1 MLTHCWLKQYIASII
16 HVINVPEWYIELCCG
31 AITKT
36 WQLLSCCLVN
46 HQVWNVSYIKRLK
59 TYPKQNEDCCKYK
72 KSEVKL
78 NIPVLLHY
86 IAYAVEHG
94 FPELCGSP
102 TRLRIKHILQ
112 GPTNQKKKKI
122 PLQRT
127 IWIQYQIYI
136 QLLYSNTFDSSRDT
150 FYSTTFPS
158 WWSLLRADL
167 GQTLALGLHSS
178 QLRQMH
184 EVTQWDN
191 ITLKW

>member
-112 GPTNQKKKKI
+112 GPTNQKKKN
-122 PLQRT
+122 PSPT
-127 IWIQYQIYI
+127 DNMDSVSD
-136 QLLYSNTFDSSRDT
+136 LYSAPIFKYIWLFQGHILQHHISLLMKPFACWPWSDSSPW
-150 FYSTTFPS
+150 F
-158 WWSLLRADL
+158 
-167 GQTLALGLHSS
+167 
-178 QLRQMH
+178 
-184 EVTQWDN
+184 TQQSVKANAWGH
-191 ITLKW
+191 TVG